1 MVLHNSF
8 ELISEACDLPNG
20 DALMEEQELSMHSAD
35 VTAEPV
41 LEVSRGTAC
50 LEPENETMS
59 SIARDH
65 MASLQSVNSQ
75 VLFPIKLAVPITSI
89 DENLGPDKRKVQAY
103 GGSNNHTAASLKS
116 VKILSKFW
124 GDMVDDDTATDSTME
139 PDFDTEKQVAAM
151 KTHIDAKKY
160 LAKQYEMASQIKPS
174 RKTKKQKSPRN
185 QVGTSSAGIR
195 TRSKKGQ
202 NSSISP
208 CVGCEN

>member
-1 MVLHNSF
+1 
-8 ELISEACDLPNG
+8 
-20 DALMEEQELSMHSAD
+20 
-35 VTAEPV
+35 
-41 LEVSRGTAC
+41 
-50 LEPENETMS
+50 
-59 SIARDH
+59 

-89 DENLGPDKRKVQAY
+89 DEDLGPDKSKVQSS
-103 GGSNNHTAASLKS
+103 GGSSNHTAASLKS

-151 KTHIDAKKY
+151 KTCSDVEKY
-160 LAKQYEMASQIKPS
+160 LAKQYELASQVKPGK
-174 RKTKKQKSPRN
+174 KTKKQKSPKN

-202 NSSISP
+202 NNNISP
-208 CVGCEN
+208 CVGCEK